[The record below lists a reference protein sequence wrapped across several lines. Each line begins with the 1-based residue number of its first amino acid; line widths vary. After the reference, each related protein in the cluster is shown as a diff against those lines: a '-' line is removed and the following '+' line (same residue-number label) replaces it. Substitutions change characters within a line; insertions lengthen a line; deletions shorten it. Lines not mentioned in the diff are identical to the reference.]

1 MVDAFVISVPW
12 PALTFVIVPALE
24 VVFTVTALEYCKGV
38 ALPDKVI
45 FPPALAWYTPE
56 FATVTLPVD
65 GLLVALPVA
74 VIATPFNTES
84 TEESNPNIST
94 CTLSFIDDAATPVPV
109 NFHWAVSVVNVF
121 PLFCDIISVGVGPGS
136 AHVLSPLK

>member
-12 PALTFVIVPALE
+12 LGLTFVMVPALE

-56 FATVTLPVD
+56 FVTVTSPVD
-65 GLLVALPVA
+65 GLLVTLPVA
-74 VIATPFNTES
+74 VIATPFNIES
-84 TEESNPNIST
+84 TEPKRPGIST
-94 CTLSFIDDAATPVPV
+94 CTLSFIDEAVTPVPV
-109 NFHWAVSVVNVF
+109 SYTHLTLPTIYSV
-121 PLFCDIISVGVGPGS
+121 
-136 AHVLSPLK
+136 